1 MDSMHPKYLKLRFC
15 KMLVLEKVFLSPIFV
30 LCKLSFFLFVYKQN
44 QMCTYILL
52 TPQLLEFDFAYKDK
66 QLAGDA
72 KDVTCRNQKGV
83 CDRSTVS
90 VRFLIYLEKQMRCNL
105 PHSFPFL

>member
-15 KMLVLEKVFLSPIFV
+15 KRLVLETVILKVFLSPIFV
-30 LCKLSFFLFVYKQN
+30 LCKLSFFPFVYKQN

-52 TPQLLEFDFAYKDK
+52 TPQLLEFYFAYKDK

-90 VRFLIYLEKQMRCNL
+90 VRFFFC
-105 PHSFPFL
+105 

>member
-15 KMLVLEKVFLSPIFV
+15 KRLVLETVILKVFLSPIFV
-30 LCKLSFFLFVYKQN
+30 LRKLSFFLFVYKQN

-52 TPQLLEFDFAYKDK
+52 TPPLLEFNFAYKDK

-72 KDVTCRNQKGV
+72 KDVTCRNQKGRM
-83 CDRSTVS
+83 CQRQ
-90 VRFLIYLEKQMRCNL
+90 IC
-105 PHSFPFL
+105 